1 MTDTVTEP
9 LMNTEANQLI
19 LTWPQMTLTL
29 QIGDASAPI
38 GLCHD
43 ENALREHKI
52 VMISSVLPETPAS
65 IGGVCGNDVIE
76 MIGCHNAAAFL
87 LEGGEISAAA
97 QEDGTLALGIRRPP
111 VEVPVTDAHAA
122 APKVEA
128 AVSEG
133 AATKK
138 AQLKKNLE
146 ADMAPTPLRKRNPG
160 PCKHGK
166 AGTDVPKRNRS
177 EAEHLAESMCGRCG
191 VHAVSKRKA
200 LQKKSLCCNNCP
212 NHGPW
217 CTMHDAPICSK
228 NPDKKATKHEQG
240 ARGNDAGRKIPERA
254 VEHEDG
260 DEEDDSS
267 QTDKIV
273 HAVPEMEVEDEGCI
287 AHDDEAGKMELA
299 RSRMIKVE
307 DPAEKL
313 RRAAE
318 EKRVKADEKRL
329 KAEDEKRLKAE
340 EKRLKAEG
348 ADEEKRLKAE
358 EKTLKAEE
366 EKRLKAEEKRLKAEF
381 DMARVESK
389 AALQKIEQAELNQKK
404 MLDAERKQ
412 QNKRQREEEKALM
425 ADVQKRI
432 RSMGK
437 AIVRGPAAQKAAEE
451 KVAEEKVDSD
461 EAAKEKATEEA
472 LAEYATAEEAVS
484 EAAELATAEL
494 AEAKETAVE
503 EAEMAPTEIA
513 PAKDQEAMMVDTSE
527 VAEMEGRAG
536 NL

>member
-1 MTDTVTEP
+1 MTDIMTEP
-9 LMNTEANQLI
+9 RMNTEAEQLI
-19 LTWPQMTLTL
+19 LSWTQMTLTL

-38 GLCHD
+38 GICHD

-76 MIGCHNAAAFL
+76 MIGCHDAAAFL
-87 LEGGEISAAA
+87 LGGGEISAAA

-111 VEVPVTDAHAA
+111 VEVPVADAHAA

-133 AATKK
+133 ASATKK
-138 AQLKKNLE
+138 AQFKKCVE
-146 ADMAPTPLRKRNPG
+146 ADMAPTPLRKRNAG
-160 PCKHGK
+160 PCKHTKK
-166 AGTDVPKRNRS
+166 AGADVPKRARAEEEPVA
-177 EAEHLAESMCGRCG
+177 EAMCGRCG
-191 VHAVSKRKA
+191 EHAVSKRKA
-200 LQKKSLCCNNCP
+200 LQQKGLCCNKCP

-217 CTMHDAPICSK
+217 CTMHDDPACSK
-228 NPDKKATKHEQG
+228 NVEKKATKHEQR
-240 ARGNDAGRKIPERA
+240 ARGSDGGKKLPKRA
-254 VEHEDG
+254 VEHEDVDG
-260 DEEDDSS
+260 EDDRSE
-267 QTDKIV
+267 TDDIE
-273 HAVPEMEVEDEGCI
+273 HAVPEMEVENEKCI
-287 AHDDEAGKMELA
+287 AQDDEADKMELA

-318 EKRVKADEKRL
+318 EKHAKAEEKRL

-348 ADEEKRLKAE
+348 ADEEKRLKVE
-358 EKTLKAEE
+358 EKTLKVEE
-366 EKRLKAEEKRLKAEF
+366 DKRLKAEEKRLKAEL

-389 AALQKIEQAELNQKK
+389 AALQKIEKAELNQKK
-404 MLDAERKQ
+404 MLDAERKA

-437 AIVRGPAAQKAAEE
+437 AMVKGPAAQKAAEE
-451 KVAEEKVDSD
+451 KGAADQVDAD
-461 EAAKEKATEEA
+461 EAAKEEA
-472 LAEYATAEEAVS
+472 AAETATAEEAVI
-484 EAAELATAEL
+484 EATAAEQAA
-494 AEAKETAVE
+494 AKDTDAMMVETSEETAVE
-503 EAEMAPTEIA
+503 EAEMAATELA
-513 PAKDQEAMMVDTSE
+513 PAKDEEAVMV
-527 VAEMEGRAG
+527 
-536 NL
+536 